1 MRRLNDP
8 NPVIAAMMKQLMAD
22 EDKTMREKGPDG
34 YFEHKITEKIEWM
47 VEDKHLTPPD
57 VLRKAIE
64 AKEKGDAFFRKG
76 DLERAGICYI
86 VSKYL
91 DRKNAA
97 APNNAAEVMLRL
109 HKYSFAEL
117 QASDALKLELTNKK
131 ALLRRA
137 KARKSLGKFADAK
150 SDLEAIGTDST
161 VDTAVERE
169 RAEIKRLVSMSP
181 SEKKAWMARVPAEL
195 NFPGEN
201 EVDTFHD
208 LGLMAHGDYYADGER

>member
-1 MRRLNDP
+1 LAHQRIR
-8 NPVIAAMMKQLMAD
+8 
-22 EDKTMREKGPDG
+22 
-34 YFEHKITEKIEWM
+34 
-47 VEDKHLTPPD
+47 
-57 VLRKAIE
+57 
-64 AKEKGDAFFRKG
+64 
-76 DLERAGICYI
+76 
-86 VSKYL
+86 
-91 DRKNAA
+91 
-97 APNNAAEVMLRL
+97 
-109 HKYSFAEL
+109 YSFAEL

-137 KARKSLGKFADAK
+137 KARKSLGKFADSK

-169 RAEIKRLVSMSP
+169 RTEIKRLVSMSP